1 VITLTLSAVTVPI
14 QIVLVRYESVEQC
27 LEDDD
32 LGATAMAFDG
42 KDVWLNE
49 RWGKIVKE
57 KIVKA

>member
-1 VITLTLSAVTVPI
+1 VITLTLSAVKVPI
-14 QIVLVRYESVEQC
+14 QIVLIRYGSVQQC

-49 RWGKIVKE
+49 K
-57 KIVKA
+57 